1 MKSSLEKI
9 NEVEDESN
17 MTIKEDLIYKY
28 LSSQIKYK
36 YFPKINTEKLLN
48 RKIYDICE
56 SQSLVSID
64 QIIIYMNEHE
74 EKGIT
79 DYLINTM
86 NMNSKILDKSF
97 FYLNQL
103 TTMLT
108 YKKYIYPI
116 EQYIIDKGICYLKF
130 SVRISLF
137 LNSFPKEQKEIQK
150 MKFKIEQIM
159 RSSYSNIQD
168 SQLILKKKLKDD
180 DFIVTGAKN
189 KNDAQV
195 YYYYKCLEF
204 FDNLRKLCLLLFNYP
219 NKLEENNQNK
229 KMTRK
234 TALKEFIK
242 LFNEDMDYIRGE
254 EYDKMK
260 KEEKI
265 NKKNKTNNTTYKKSK
280 FNKGYILP
288 FNNDKSN
295 ADEHALI
302 IVNILPEYSAPFSTK
317 ERVPVK
323 LTCECIELG
332 EAASEYFFEV
342 YDNNKFFEKHN
353 ENIFIKDDDNLR
365 SSMYSSSVS
374 DVLEKQLSIFPKHE
388 KIFDK
393 WKNLEKSLSNNT
405 EELNKKDDL
414 DKKKDIIK
422 ESKHEE
428 FDDFVVLD
436 FDKEQINP
444 FGEPKEK
451 NFEKILKTSSFKKF
465 STYRVKCF
473 IAKANDDMIQEMF
486 ALQLIKKFEEIF
498 KKVNIFVK
506 SYEVIITS
514 QTSGLIE
521 FLNNSNSIDGILK
534 NIPKEWDLND
544 FFRAFFKG
552 DKFKKTQE
560 KFADSLAGFCLLSY
574 YLDIKDRHNGN
585 IMINSEGRI
594 MHIDFGFL
602 LGTSPK
608 NLGFERAQF
617 KLMKSYV
624 DILDGF
630 EGEMFKYFKAQMVRG
645 LIESKKYFEIIST
658 MIKIMSHSNLP
669 CLAGQNIDDVINN
682 LHKKFLFG
690 YSQEQVEK
698 YVDEMIYNNYEN
710 FWTKKYDQFQYWTN
724 GILY

>member
-1 MKSSLEKI
+1 MKSNLEKI
-9 NEVEDESN
+9 NEIEEEQIND
-17 MTIKEDLIYKY
+17 DLVYKY

-36 YFPKINTEKLLN
+36 YNKETNSTDVTN
-48 RKIYDICE
+48 RKIFEICE
-56 SQSLVSID
+56 SKNLVSID
-64 QIIIYMNEHE
+64 EIIIYLNDHE
-74 EKGIT
+74 EKGIS
-79 DYLINTM
+79 DYLINTIKM
-86 NMNSKILDKSF
+86 NDIISDKSF

-103 TTMLT
+103 TTMLR

-116 EQYIIDKGICYLKF
+116 EQYIIDKGISYLKF

-137 LNSFPKEQKEIQK
+137 LNSFPQNQKEIQK

-159 RSSYSNIQD
+159 RSNYSDIQD
-168 SQLILKKKLKDD
+168 SQLVFKKKLKED
-180 DFIVTGAKN
+180 DFIVTKTKSKSN
-189 KNDAQV
+189 AQV
-195 YYYYKCLEF
+195 YYYYRCLEF
-204 FDNLRKLCLLLFNYP
+204 FENLKKLCLLLFNYP
-219 NKLEENNQNK
+219 VNLEQNTTFK

-242 LFNEDMDYIRGE
+242 LFNEDMDFMRGE

-260 KEEKI
+260 KEERM
-265 NKKNKTNNTTYKKSK
+265 NKKNKTDKTIYKTSK
-280 FNKGYILP
+280 FNKGFILP
-288 FNNDKSN
+288 FNNDESN
-295 ADEHALI
+295 KDENAFI

-332 EAASEYFFEV
+332 EAENGNFFDL
-342 YDNNKFFEKHN
+342 YNNEKFFEKHN
-353 ENIFIKDDDNLR
+353 ENIIIKDDDNINL
-365 SSMYSSSVS
+365 SMYSSTIG
-374 DVLEKQLSIFPKHE
+374 DTLEKQLSICPKQE

-393 WKNLEKSLSNNT
+393 WKNLEKSLPASK
-405 EELNKKDDL
+405 EELNKKDNSKN
-414 DKKKDIIK
+414 KKQEIK
-422 ESKHEE
+422 ETVLNE

-436 FDKEQINP
+436 FDTDQINP

-451 NFEKILKTSSFKKF
+451 NFEKILKTSCFKKF
-465 STYRVKCF
+465 RTYRVKCF

-498 KKVNIFVK
+498 KKVDIFVK

-534 NIPKEWDLND
+534 TIPKEWDLNTFYRT
-544 FFRAFFKG
+544 FFRG
-552 DKFKKTQE
+552 EKFKRAQE
-560 KFADSLAGFCLLSY
+560 NFANSLAGFCLLSY

-617 KLMKSYV
+617 KLVKSYV

-630 EGEMFKYFKAQMVRG
+630 EGKMFKKFKEQMVKG
-645 LIESKKYFEIIST
+645 LIESKKHFQIIST

-669 CLAGQNIDDVINN
+669 CLAGQNIDDVIKN
-682 LHKKFLFG
+682 LHKKFLFA
-690 YSQEQVEK
+690 YSKEQVEK

>member
-1 MKSSLEKI
+1 MKSNLEKI
-9 NEVEDESN
+9 YEIEEEQIND
-17 MTIKEDLIYKY
+17 DLVYKY

-36 YFPKINTEKLLN
+36 YNKETNSTDVTN
-48 RKIYDICE
+48 RKIFEICE
-56 SQSLVSID
+56 SKNLVSID
-64 QIIIYMNEHE
+64 EIIIYLNDHE
-74 EKGIT
+74 EKGIS
-79 DYLINTM
+79 DYLINTIKM
-86 NMNSKILDKSF
+86 NDDISDKSF

-103 TTMLT
+103 TTMLR

-116 EQYIIDKGICYLKF
+116 EQYIIDKGISYLKF

-137 LNSFPKEQKEIQK
+137 LNSFPQNQKEIQK

-159 RSSYSNIQD
+159 RSNYSDIQD
-168 SQLILKKKLKDD
+168 SQLVFKKKLKED
-180 DFIVTGAKN
+180 DFIVTKTKSKSN
-189 KNDAQV
+189 AQV
-195 YYYYKCLEF
+195 YYYYRCLEF
-204 FDNLRKLCLLLFNYP
+204 FENLKKLCLLLFNYP
-219 NKLEENNQNK
+219 VNLEQNTTFK

-242 LFNEDMDYIRGE
+242 LFNEDMDFMRGE

-260 KEEKI
+260 KEERM
-265 NKKNKTNNTTYKKSK
+265 NKKNKTDKTIYKTSK
-280 FNKGYILP
+280 FNKGFILP

-295 ADEHALI
+295 KDENALI

-332 EAASEYFFEV
+332 EAESGKFFDL
-342 YDNNKFFEKHN
+342 YNNDKFFEKHN
-353 ENIFIKDDDNLR
+353 ENIIIKDDDDNINL
-365 SSMYSSSVS
+365 SMYSSTIG
-374 DVLEKQLSIFPKHE
+374 DTLEKQLSICPKQE

-393 WKNLEKSLSNNT
+393 WKNLEKSLPASK
-405 EELNKKDDL
+405 EELNKKDNSKN
-414 DKKKDIIK
+414 KKQEIK
-422 ESKHEE
+422 ETVLNE

-436 FDKEQINP
+436 FDTEQINP

-451 NFEKILKTSSFKKF
+451 NFEKILKTSCFKKF
-465 STYRVKCF
+465 RTYRVKCF

-498 KKVNIFVK
+498 GNVGVFVK

-534 NIPKEWDLND
+534 TIPKEWDLNTFYRT
-544 FFRAFFKG
+544 FFRG
-552 DKFKKTQE
+552 EKFKKAQE
-560 KFADSLAGFCLLSY
+560 NFANSLAGFCLLSY

-617 KLMKSYV
+617 KLVKSYV
-624 DILDGF
+624 DILDGL
-630 EGEMFKYFKAQMVRG
+630 EGKMFKHFKEQMVNG
-645 LIESKKYFEIIST
+645 LIESKKYFQIIST

-669 CLAGQNIDDVINN
+669 CLAGQNIDDVIKN
-682 LHKKFLFG
+682 LHKKFLFA
-690 YSQEQVEK
+690 YSKEQVEK